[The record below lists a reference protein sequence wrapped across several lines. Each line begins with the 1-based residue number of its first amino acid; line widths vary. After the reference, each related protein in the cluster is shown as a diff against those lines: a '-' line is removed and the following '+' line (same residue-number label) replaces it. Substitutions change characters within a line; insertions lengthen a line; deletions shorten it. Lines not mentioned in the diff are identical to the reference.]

1 MKIYDKKKFAFGVMY
16 FLLGLC
22 LLTFGF
28 LKGFDAEKIILTIL
42 MPLIGISEMYLSTNR
57 EAVKQEKFE
66 ETEERNQLIK
76 LTSKSRAFD
85 LTQRTNFVLVV
96 LFLII
101 GGQSGDQRFIAMGVA
116 VAISFSVSIFSEL
129 FSRIYYER
137 HM

>member
-85 LTQRTNFVLVV
+85 LTQRTNFVLVA

>member
-16 FLLGLC
+16 FLLGLG
-22 LLTFGF
+22 LLILGF

-42 MPLIGISEMYLSTNR
+42 MFLIGISEMYLSTNR

>member
-1 MKIYDKKKFAFGVMY
+1 VKIYDKKKFAFGVMY

>member
-1 MKIYDKKKFAFGVMY
+1 VKIYDKKKFAFGVMY
-16 FLLGLC
+16 FLLGLG
-22 LLTFGF
+22 LLILGF

-42 MPLIGISEMYLSTNR
+42 MFLIGISEMYLSTNR